1 MGRAEVTGQA
11 YAWSRIAAG
20 AGLVLAPRLGGRILG
35 DPEADH
41 TTRLLGIRDVL
52 LGVAAVLAPP
62 QSATWRRATALCAA
76 ADAADALV
84 SATRLRRGG
93 LQALGA
99 TVAAVAG
106 SATGVW
112 VARSAR

>member
-1 MGRAEVTGQA
+1 VSGRL

-20 AGLVLAPRLGGRILG
+20 AGLVLAPRLGGRLLG

-62 QSATWRRATALCAA
+62 QSTAWRRATALCAA
-76 ADAADALV
+76 ADAADAV
-84 SATRLRRGG
+84 VGATRLRRGEAH
-93 LQALGA
+93 ALGV
-99 TVAAVAG
+99 TAAALTG
-106 SATGVW
+106 AATGLCVL
-112 VARSAR
+112 RSAG